1 MYPRGWSC
9 IPFRSRYAARG
20 QALSVCSAAGKFNL
34 GGSRSPGAIG
44 DVCPRYHEVL
54 AANRSRYFTDSMDA
68 RELEANEET
77 PRLTE
82 SFYRSLSEKEQFL
95 LRRLRRQPG

>member
-1 MYPRGWSC
+1 M
-9 IPFRSRYAARG
+9 
-20 QALSVCSAAGKFNL
+20 
-34 GGSRSPGAIG
+34 
-44 DVCPRYHEVL
+44 
-54 AANRSRYFTDSMDA
+54 DS